1 MGPVQNA
8 HHVDHVP
15 VGKGEAVLSPS
26 EQAHGLQPFGPQ
38 PRLLEQFPPR
48 ARLEARVNPAQKALF
63 ERAAALRGQ
72 SLTDFLVQSAQTAA
86 EEIIRTNE
94 LIILTERD
102 TAALV
107 EALRN
112 PPQPTEAML
121 EAYQLHRETVDQR
134 W

>member
-1 MGPVQNA
+1 MA
-8 HHVDHVP
+8 TT
-15 VGKGEAVLSPS
+15 E
-26 EQAHGLQPFGPQ
+26 
-38 PRLLEQFPPR
+38 PRPKAAPR

-63 ERAAALRGQ
+63 ERAAAIRGQ

-94 LIILTERD
+94 LITLTERD

-121 EAYQLHRETVDQR
+121 EAFRLHRETVEQR